1 MKVYI
6 TGIGNISPQNTIIK
20 GYFPDE
26 YLEYRQEYL
35 TSVEPNYKDY
45 IEPLAR
51 RRMGKVIR
59 RAIVA
64 STMALQDAGLSMP
77 DAIITGTGHG
87 SIEETENFL
96 ISMLHHNESMLNPT
110 PFIQATYNSISTQIA
125 IHLNCKAYNST
136 YVHRGLSFESALMDA
151 ILLLNEGSAKN
162 VLVGGADEITK
173 NHYIIAK
180 RTGALKKEIIS
191 NSELLN
197 SNTSGTII
205 GEGTVFFVLSKQ
217 KLKSTYATLTGTK
230 SLFKDI
236 SSDEINLQIV
246 EFLRKYNLTI
256 SNIDVFLTGI
266 CGIHEHD
273 SVYYNAASKLFPEKT
288 LAYYK
293 HLCGEYFTSTGFAL
307 WLASNM
313 IKRNSIPSSVIVQGE
328 KPKSIRHILCY
339 NRYNLKEHSLMLISA
354 AE

>member
-1 MKVYI
+1 MKAYI
-6 TGIGNISPQNTIIK
+6 SGIGNISPQNTSEP
-20 GYFPDE
+20 GCFPDQFIE
-26 YLEYRQEYL
+26 YKQEFL
-35 TSVEPNYKDY
+35 TTVEPNYKDY

-64 STMALQDAGLSMP
+64 ASIALKDAGIRIP

-96 ISMLHHNESMLNPT
+96 ISMLHHNESLLNPT

-151 ILLLNEGSAKN
+151 VMLLEEGSASN

-173 NHYIIAK
+173 NHYIIYK
-180 RTGALKKEIIS
+180 RTGTLKEEIIS
-191 NSELLN
+191 NTDLLK
-197 SNTSGTII
+197 SNTKGTIA
-205 GEGTVFFVLSKQ
+205 GEGTVFMVLTNNPTSN
-217 KLKSTYATLTGTK
+217 TYASITGMK
-230 SLFKDI
+230 SFYKKL
-236 SSDEINLQIV
+236 SSAEINQHIL
-246 EFLRKYNLTI
+246 EFLAKHNLAA
-256 SNIDVFLTGI
+256 SDIDVFLTGI
-266 CGIHEHD
+266 SGDCEKD
-273 SVYYNAASKLFPEKT
+273 TVYYNAAAELFPGQT

-293 HLCGEYFTSTGFAL
+293 HLCGEYFTSPAFAV

-313 IKRNSIPSSVIVQGE
+313 IKRNEIPSNIIVHGD
-328 KPKSIRHILCY
+328 KPASLKQILFY
-339 NRYNLKEHSLMLISA
+339 NSYNSKQHSLMLISA
-354 AE
+354 VE